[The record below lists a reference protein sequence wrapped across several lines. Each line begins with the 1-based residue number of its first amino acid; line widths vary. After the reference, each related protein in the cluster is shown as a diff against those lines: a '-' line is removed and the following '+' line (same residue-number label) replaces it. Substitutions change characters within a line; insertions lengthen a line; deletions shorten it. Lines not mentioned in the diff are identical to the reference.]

1 MSAIP
6 RPTEPRY
13 WRMLKFVFQPVA
25 YLEDYGRKF
34 GDCWAIGRE
43 ETPLVY
49 IHHPEAIRAIFTAD
63 KEMFDSGRGNSGILS
78 FLLGQNSLVLLDG
91 QTHQRQRKLLMP
103 PFHGEKLKTYG
114 DLIVDITE
122 KVTVEW
128 QEGQLIPLRHYT
140 QEITLRVILQAVF
153 GLCTGARYDELRHL
167 LAGLLDTTSSP
178 LSSSLLFFQFL
189 QKDWGNWS
197 PWGRFLRTKQRIDD
211 LLYAEIAERRLNK
224 FDGND
229 ILTLLLAARDEDGNP
244 MTDEEL
250 HDELMTLLVAGHE
263 TTASALSWALY
274 WIHYLPEVGAK
285 LRQELASLGD
295 FPDPLEIVKL
305 PYLSA
310 VCWETLR
317 IYPIALTT
325 FPRLLKAPLEV
336 MGYHFKAGTA
346 LMPCIYLI
354 HHREDIY
361 PQADQFQPQRFLNR
375 QYSPYEYFPFGGGD
389 RRCIGMGLALMEMKL
404 ALASILDRFQLILPY
419 PKLLRLSRRGLTV
432 APPSNLRLKVIQRTR
447 Q

>member
-1 MSAIP
+1 MSIIP

-13 WRMLKFVFQPVA
+13 QRMLKFVLQPVA

-34 GDCWAIGRE
+34 GDFWAIGSE
-43 ETPLVY
+43 EYPLVY
-49 IHHPEAIRAIFTAD
+49 VNHPEAIKAIFTAD
-63 KEMFDSGRGNSGILS
+63 REIFDSGRGNSGVLS

-91 QTHQRQRKLLMP
+91 PAHQRQRKLLMP

-114 DLIVDITE
+114 NLIVDITE
-122 KVTVEW
+122 KVTSEW
-128 QEGQLIPLRHYT
+128 QPGQSIRVRHYA

-153 GLCTGARYDELRHL
+153 GLSTGTRYDELRQL
-167 LAGLLDTTSSP
+167 LTSLLDSTSSP

-197 PWGRFLRTKQRIDD
+197 PWGRFLRMREKIDQ
-211 LLYAEIAERRLNK
+211 LLYAEIAERKSLNNLE
-224 FDGND
+224 GND
-229 ILTLLLAARDEDGNP
+229 IFSLLLAARDEEGNP
-244 MTDEEL
+244 MTEEEL

-263 TTASALSWALY
+263 TTASALSWGLY
-274 WIHYLPEVGAK
+274 WIHYLPEVERK

-295 FPDPLEIVKL
+295 RPDPLEVIKL

-310 VCWETLR
+310 FCWETLR

-325 FPRLLKAPLEV
+325 FPRLLKEPLEV

-346 LMPCIYLI
+346 LMPCIYLV
-354 HHREDIY
+354 HHREDLY
-361 PQADQFQPQRFLNR
+361 PQADQFQPERFLNR

-389 RRCIGMGLALMEMKL
+389 RRCLGMGLALMEMKL
-404 ALASILDRFQLILPY
+404 AIASILSQFQLILPD
-419 PKLLRLSRRGLTV
+419 PKLLRPSRRGLTV
-432 APPSNLRLKVIQRTR
+432 APPSNLKLKVKEIV
-447 Q
+447 

>member
-1 MSAIP
+1 MPTIP

-13 WRMLKFVFQPVA
+13 RRMLKFVFRPVE
-25 YLEDYGRKF
+25 YLEDYGHKF
-34 GDCWAIGRE
+34 GDFWAIGSE
-43 ETPLVY
+43 EYPLVY
-49 IHHPEAIRAIFTAD
+49 VNHPEAIKAIFTAD
-63 KEMFDSGRGNSGILS
+63 KEMFDSGRGNGGVLS

-91 QTHQRQRKLLMP
+91 AAHQRQRKLLMP

-114 DLIVDITE
+114 NLIVDITE
-122 KVTVEW
+122 KVTTPW
-128 QEGQLIPLRHYT
+128 QEMRSIRVRHYT
-140 QEITLRVILQAVF
+140 QEITLKVILQAVF
-153 GLCTGARYDELRHL
+153 GLCTGSRYDELRQL
-167 LAGLLDTTSSP
+167 LTGLLDTTSSP

-197 PWGRFLRTKQRIDD
+197 PWGRFLRTKQRIDQ
-211 LLYAEIAERRLNK
+211 LLYAEIEERRSLNQL
-224 FDGND
+224 DGND
-229 ILTLLLAARDEDGNP
+229 ILTLLLTARDEEGKP
-244 MTDEEL
+244 MTDSEL

-274 WIHYLPEVGAK
+274 WIHYLPEVEAK
-285 LRQELASLGD
+285 LRQELASLGSN
-295 FPDPLEIVKL
+295 PDPLEIIKL

-361 PQADQFQPQRFLNR
+361 PQADQFQPERFLNR

-389 RRCIGMGLALMEMKL
+389 RRCLGMGLALMEMKL
-404 ALASILDRFQLILPY
+404 AIATILAHFQLQLPQ
-419 PKLLRLSRRGLTV
+419 PQLLRPSRRGLTV
-432 APPSNLRLKVIQRTR
+432 APPSNLRLTIV
-447 Q
+447 

>member
-1 MSAIP
+1 MTVIP

-13 WRMLKFVFQPVA
+13 QRMLKFVLQPVA

-34 GDCWAIGRE
+34 GDFWAIGSE
-43 ETPLVY
+43 EYPLVY
-49 IHHPEAIRAIFTAD
+49 VNHPEAIKAIFTAD
-63 KEMFDSGRGNSGILS
+63 KEMFDSGRGNGGVLS

-91 QTHQRQRKLLMP
+91 LAHQRQRKLLMP

-114 DLIVDITE
+114 DLIVDISE
-122 KVTVEW
+122 KVSSEW
-128 QEGQLIPLRHYT
+128 QPGRSIRVRHYT
-140 QEITLRVILQAVF
+140 QEITLRVILAAVF
-153 GLCTGARYDELRHL
+153 GISAGARYDQLRQL
-167 LAGLLDTTSSP
+167 LTSLLDTTSYP

-197 PWGRFLRTKQRIDD
+197 PWGRFLRTKQKIDQ
-211 LLYAEIAERRLNK
+211 LLYAEIADRKSQQQLE
-224 FDGND
+224 GND
-229 ILTLLLAARDEDGNP
+229 ILTLLLDARDEEGNP
-244 MTDEEL
+244 MTEEEL
-250 HDELMTLLVAGHE
+250 RDELMTLLVAGHE
-263 TTASALSWALY
+263 TTASALAWALY
-274 WIHYLPEVGAK
+274 WIHYLPEVERK

-295 FPDPLEIVKL
+295 RPDPLEIIKL

-325 FPRLLKAPLEV
+325 FPRLLKEPLEV

-361 PQADQFQPQRFLNR
+361 PQADQFQPERFLNR

-389 RRCIGMGLALMEMKL
+389 RRCLGMGLALMEMKL
-404 ALASILDRFQLILPY
+404 AIASILTRFQLMLPN
-419 PKLLRLSRRGLTV
+419 PKLLRPSRRGLTV
-432 APPSNLRLKVIQRTR
+432 APPSNLRLKVIDKC
-447 Q
+447 